1 MILIVEDDKDINNLI
16 KELLS
21 ERGFE
26 THQVFDGAEAVDYL
40 KNNEVDLMLLDLMM
54 PKLMGEDVI
63 NYARSMNMKM
73 PIIVLSAKID
83 KATRLGCLDLG
94 CDDFIM
100 KPFDTDE
107 LISRVRAQLRRSNA
121 YNRLGEKAVR
131 FEDFYL
137 DNDNNVISFKE
148 VPLNLTRMEYK
159 LLRLLIEN
167 PKKVFTKENLYRSV
181 WEDDIYSDNTINVHI
196 SNLRNKLKEIDPDHK
211 YIKTVW
217 SIGYILK

>member
-26 THQVFDGAEAVDYL
+26 TKQVFDGAEAVDYL

-94 CDDFIM
+94 CDDFIT

-107 LISRVRAQLRRSNA
+107 LISRVRAQLRHSNA
-121 YNRLGEKAVR
+121 YNRLGEKAVH

-167 PKKVFTKENLYRSV
+167 PKKFSPRKIFIDQFGR
-181 WEDDIYSDNTINVHI
+181 TISTQTTPSTYTYQTSEI
-196 SNLRNKLKEIDPDHK
+196 S
-211 YIKTVW
+211 
-217 SIGYILK
+217 

>member
-26 THQVFDGAEAVDYL
+26 TKQVFDGAEAVDYL

-63 NYARSMNMKM
+63 NYARSMDMKM

-94 CDDFIM
+94 CDDFIT

-107 LISRVRAQLRRSNA
+107 LISRVRAQLRLS
-121 YNRLGEKAVR
+121 
-131 FEDFYL
+131 
-137 DNDNNVISFKE
+137 
-148 VPLNLTRMEYK
+148 
-159 LLRLLIEN
+159 LI
-167 PKKVFTKENLYRSV
+167 
-181 WEDDIYSDNTINVHI
+181 HI
-196 SNLRNKLKEIDPDHK
+196 
-211 YIKTVW
+211 
-217 SIGYILK
+217 

>member
-26 THQVFDGAEAVDYL
+26 TKQVFDGAEAVDFL
-40 KNNEVDLMLLDLMM
+40 KNNEVDLMLLDLML
-54 PKLMGEDVI
+54 PKIMGEDVI
-63 NYARSMNMKM
+63 NIARSMNMKL

-121 YNRLGEKAVR
+121 YNKLGEKAVR

-159 LLRLLIEN
+159 LLRLLVEN

>member
-26 THQVFDGAEAVDYL
+26 TKQVFDGAEAVDFL
-40 KNNEVDLMLLDLMM
+40 KNNEVDLMLLDLML
-54 PKLMGEDVI
+54 PKIMGEDVI
-63 NYARSMNMKM
+63 NIARSMNMKL

-121 YNRLGEKAVR
+121 YNKLGEKAVR

-137 DNDNNVISFKE
+137 DNDLNVISFKE

>member
-26 THQVFDGAEAVDYL
+26 TKQVFDGAEAVDYL

-94 CDDFIM
+94 CDDFIT

-121 YNRLGEKAVR
+121 YNRLGEKAVH

-181 WEDDIYSDNTINVHI
+181 CEDDIYSDNTINVHI

>member
-1 MILIVEDDKDINNLI
+1 
-16 KELLS
+16 
-21 ERGFE
+21 
-26 THQVFDGAEAVDYL
+26 
-40 KNNEVDLMLLDLMM
+40 M

-94 CDDFIM
+94 CDDFIT

-121 YNRLGEKAVR
+121 YNRLGEKAVH

-196 SNLRNKLKEIDPDHK
+196 SNLRNKLKKIDPDHK
-211 YIKTVW
+211 YIKTV
-217 SIGYILK
+217 SVSYTHLTLPTNREV

>member
-1 MILIVEDDKDINNLI
+1 MILIVEDYKDINNLI

-26 THQVFDGAEAVDYL
+26 TKQVFDGAEAVDYL

-83 KATRLGCLDLG
+83 KATKLGCLDLG
-94 CDDFIM
+94 CDDFIT

-181 WEDDIYSDNTINVHI
+181 WEDEIYSDNTINVHI

>member
-16 KELLS
+16 MELLS

-26 THQVFDGAEAVDYL
+26 TKQVFDGAEAVDYL
-40 KNNEVDLMLLDLMM
+40 KTNEVDLMLLDLMM

-94 CDDFIM
+94 CDDFIT

-121 YNRLGEKAVR
+121 YNRLGEKAVH

>member
-26 THQVFDGAEAVDYL
+26 TKQVFDGAEAVDYL

-94 CDDFIM
+94 CDDFIT

-121 YNRLGEKAVR
+121 YNRLGEKAVH

-167 PKKVFTKENLYRSV
+167 PKKAPTKENLYRSV

>member
-26 THQVFDGAEAVDYL
+26 TKQVFDGAEAVDFL
-40 KNNEVDLMLLDLMM
+40 KNNEVDLMLLDLML
-54 PKLMGEDVI
+54 PKIMGEDVI
-63 NYARSMNMKM
+63 NIARSMNMKL

-121 YNRLGEKAVR
+121 YNKLGEKAVR

>member
-26 THQVFDGAEAVDYL
+26 TKQVFDGAEAVDYL

-63 NYARSMNMKM
+63 NYARSRDMKM

-148 VPLNLTRMEYK
+148 VPLNLTRMEYC
-159 LLRLLIEN
+159 LLYTSPSPR
-167 PKKVFTKENLYRSV
+167 
-181 WEDDIYSDNTINVHI
+181 D
-196 SNLRNKLKEIDPDHK
+196 
-211 YIKTVW
+211 
-217 SIGYILK
+217 

>member
-26 THQVFDGAEAVDYL
+26 TKQVFDGAEAVEYL

-83 KATRLGCLDLG
+83 KATRLGC
-94 CDDFIM
+94 DDFIT

-121 YNRLGEKAVR
+121 YNRLGEKAVH

>member
-1 MILIVEDDKDINNLI
+1 MILIFEDDKDINNLI

-26 THQVFDGAEAVDYL
+26 THQVFDGAQAVDYL

-100 KPFDTDE
+100 KPFDSDE

-137 DNDNNVISFKE
+137 DNDNNIISFKE
-148 VPLNLTRMEYK
+148 VLLNLTRMEYK

>member
-26 THQVFDGAEAVDYL
+26 TKQVFDGAEAVDYL

-94 CDDFIM
+94 CDDFIT

-121 YNRLGEKAVR
+121 YNRLGEKAVH

-181 WEDDIYSDNTINVHI
+181 WEDDIYSGNTINVHI
-196 SNLRNKLKEIDPDHK
+196 SNLRNKLKEIDPDNK

>member
-26 THQVFDGAEAVDYL
+26 TKQVFDGAEAVEYL

-94 CDDFIM
+94 CDDFIT

-121 YNRLGEKAVR
+121 YNRLGEKAVH

-167 PKKVFTKENLYRSV
+167 PKKVFTKENLCRSV

>member
-16 KELLS
+16 NELLS

-26 THQVFDGAEAVDYL
+26 THQVFDGAEAVDFL
-40 KNNEVDLMLLDLMM
+40 KKNEVDLMLLDLMM
-54 PKLMGEDVI
+54 PKIMGEDVI
-63 NYARSMNMKM
+63 NYARDMNLNM

-94 CDDFIM
+94 CDDFIT
-100 KPFDTDE
+100 KPFDNDE

-121 YNRLGEKAVR
+121 YNKLGEKSTH

-137 DNDNNVISFKE
+137 DNDLNIISFKE

-181 WEDDIYSDNTINVHI
+181 WEDEIYSCNTINVHI
-196 SNLRNKLKEIDPDHK
+196 SNIRNKLKEIDPDHK

>member
-16 KELLS
+16 MELLN

-26 THQVFDGAEAVDYL
+26 THQVYDGQAALDYL
-40 KNNEVDLMLLDLMM
+40 SSNDVDLMLLDLMM
-54 PKLMGEDVI
+54 PKMMGEDVI
-63 NYARSMNMKM
+63 NHARAKGMKF

-159 LLRLLIEN
+159 LLRLLVEN

>member
-26 THQVFDGAEAVDYL
+26 TKQVFDGAEAVDYL

-94 CDDFIM
+94 CDDFIT

-121 YNRLGEKAVR
+121 YNRLGEKAVH

-196 SNLRNKLKEIDPDHK
+196 SNLRNKLKEIDPGHK